1 MVDLVLCNQAEVRG
15 LKGVVGRLINSPPA
29 ECNSALPEEK
39 LTGRREL
46 NERNRHSRGH
56 CRSRRRH

>member
-46 NERNRHSRGH
+46 NERNSYCCGNS
-56 CRSRRRH
+56 RSRN